1 MTAAEPPTRSAP
13 PPPQRLPGDRPGAFP
28 TPEEPA
34 NGRTDPGST
43 AGALGFDLLAE
54 VARPEA
60 DPCDLACAA
69 APGYAVGDLSAPE
82 AVWLLGHTAT
92 CGYCAGEVGGYRR
105 VATALDRLADVLV
118 TKPAPRFRCETCRAG
133 FGRVASPLGELFVAA
148 TEAGVCEVGF
158 AVYESEDAFRARL
171 EARGLT
177 PERDQAAI
185 GAVAGELGEYFAGH
199 RDRFETP
206 LDFSGVTPFTRSVLN
221 ATAEVPFGQLRTY
234 RDIATQLG
242 NPGATRAVGNALGRN
257 PIPVIVPC
265 HRIVRSDH
273 SLGGYTGGVGIK
285 ERLLSLEGAYLGSA

>member
-13 PPPQRLPGDRPGAFP
+13 PPPHRLPGDQPGAFP
-28 TPEEPA
+28 APDEPA
-34 NGRTDPGST
+34 NAGPESATG
-43 AGALGFDLLAE
+43 GALGFDLLAA
-54 VARPEA
+54 VRRPEA

-92 CGYCAGEVGGYRR
+92 CGFCAGEVGGYRR
-105 VATALDRLADVLV
+105 VGNALDRLADVLV
-118 TKPAPRFRCETCRAG
+118 TKAPPRFRCETCRAG

-158 AVYESEDAFRARL
+158 AFQESEDAFRARL
-171 EARGLT
+171 EARGLA
-177 PERDQAAI
+177 PERDQAAVDPI
-185 GAVAGELGEYFAGH
+185 AGELGEYFAGR

-206 LDFSGVTPFTRSVLN
+206 LDFSGVTPFTRDVLT
-221 ATAEVPFGQLRTY
+221 ATAAVPFGQLRTY
-234 RDIATQLG
+234 RDIATSLG

-257 PIPVIVPC
+257 PLPVVVPC

-273 SLGGYTGGVGIK
+273 TLGGYTGGLHIK
-285 ERLLSLEGAYLGSA
+285 QHLLALEGVTLA